1 MSDEGDNSGI
11 WYREDFGD
19 SISYLNKVEKVY
31 FSGKS
36 KFQKIDIVELGF
48 LGKTLYLDSK
58 IQSAQLDEYIYHE
71 ALVHPALLLHPN
83 PEKVL
88 IIGGGEGATLREVLK
103 HKIVKRAVM
112 VDIDGELVEFCKK
125 YMPEWSDGAYD
136 DPRAELIIGDA
147 KNYIENKGESFDV
160 IISDLTEPLEEGP
173 SVYLFTKE
181 FYGNIYN
188 RLNKKGVFI
197 AQSGSAFMGI
207 AQFMSTNYKT
217 LGSVFE
223 EVIPYQIFL
232 FSFSMMWGFNLALK
246 GLNFNDE
253 IKKVR
258 ERIDDRKL
266 VMKHL
271 DSSLINSMTILSKEL
286 WEELKRG
293 KISTDKDPFYWTL

>member
-103 HKIVKRAVM
+103 HRIVKRAVM

-271 DSSLINSMTILSKEL
+271 DPSLINSMTILSKEL